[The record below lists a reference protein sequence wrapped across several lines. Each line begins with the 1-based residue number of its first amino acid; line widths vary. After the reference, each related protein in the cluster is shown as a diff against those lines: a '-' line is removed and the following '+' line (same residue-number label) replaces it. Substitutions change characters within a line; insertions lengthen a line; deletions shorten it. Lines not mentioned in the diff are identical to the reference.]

1 MCNVLLHVSA
11 FDLRVWK
18 LTSRRFSSRFS
29 SVYCLVFVDG
39 IGWCMKTWIRY
50 YFAIPCLL
58 IYFTFSEWRGVTL
71 WERSVFMC
79 FVWVGFLLYPTHF
92 SFHSFLLDL
101 VVVLSIAVLGV
112 FSFVLTTVD
121 VGGGVS
127 RKVGGRGGFGR
138 IGNLVFGFFLSLS
151 SLTALSFARPLFPFR
166 FLWMVGFLYSSCVCC
181 STTNSL
187 FLSCLFG
194 VMLRSRGVY
203 TVRCGLFRGF
213 GI

>member
-1 MCNVLLHVSA
+1 M
-11 FDLRVWK
+11 
-18 LTSRRFSSRFS
+18 
-29 SVYCLVFVDG
+29 Y
-39 IGWCMKTWIRY
+39 
-50 YFAIPCLL
+50 
-58 IYFTFSEWRGVTL
+58 
-71 WERSVFMC
+71 
-79 FVWVGFLLYPTHF
+79 FVWVGFLLYPTRF

-127 RKVGGRGGFGR
+127 RKVGGGGGFGR

-151 SLTALSFARPLFPFR
+151 SLTTLSFAWPLFPFR